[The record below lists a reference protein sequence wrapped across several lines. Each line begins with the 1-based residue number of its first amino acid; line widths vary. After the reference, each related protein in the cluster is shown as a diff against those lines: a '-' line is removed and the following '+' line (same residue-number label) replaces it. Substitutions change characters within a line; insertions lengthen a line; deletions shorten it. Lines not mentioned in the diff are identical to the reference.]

1 MKKVLAILLALAMV
15 MGLVACGGAA
25 ASTSEAAPAES
36 KEEAAESKEEA
47 SEAAP
52 AEESKEEAEAP
63 ADDVDYTQG
72 NSFQMNIASTFAG
85 EGFIHDLMVIA
96 KDYIEEK
103 SGGRIEVV
111 IHPAGAL
118 GSAKEICEGMKD
130 GTIEAGAMG
139 DEDVDFYAPEYSIY
153 SVPYAYTG
161 KDHYIRFLRLSETE
175 VFPIIAE
182 KSGSFTAAWA
192 YRGSRDVTANKP
204 IVEPSDLKGLKFRL
218 PNTPIRVAVFEAYGA
233 SPTVVEFS
241 ELYMAL
247 KTGTVDAQ
255 ENPPETIYSYKYY
268 EAQKYISM
276 TQHIQCIARYLIS
289 QKWFDTLDPQDQ
301 DLIKEG
307 FKYAQ
312 EKTLEDHPDPDADYL
327 KLIEETGQMEVV
339 EPNLQAFIDQ
349 AARVVEK
356 WAADNWADGLYDL
369 IQSVK

>member
-1 MKKVLAILLALAMV
+1 MKKLLAIMLTLAMV
-15 MGLVACGGAA
+15 LGLAACGGSA
-25 ASTSEAAPAES
+25 ASAPAESKAESKEEAAPAES
-36 KEEAAESKEEA
+36 KAEE
-47 SEAAP
+47 AP
-52 AEESKEEAEAP
+52 AEESAAEATE
-63 ADDVDYTQG
+63 DVDYTQG
-72 NSFQMNIASTFAG
+72 KSFQMNIASTFAG

-96 KDYIEEK
+96 KDYIAEK

-175 VFPIIAE
+175 VFPKIAE
-182 KSGSFTAAWA
+182 LSGSFTAAWA

-276 TQHIQCIARYLIS
+276 TQHIQCIARYLVS
-289 QKWFDTLDPQDQ
+289 QKWFDGLEKNDQ
-301 DLIKEG
+301 DVILAG

-312 EKTLEDHPDPDADYL
+312 EKTLAEHPDPDADYL

-349 AARVVEK
+349 AAPVVEQ
-356 WAADNWADGLYDL
+356 WAAENWKEGLYDL